1 MIESIAMLCV
11 YLLLGIGIW
20 IGQRFAASDQE
31 REPILIELAIA
42 LLTAISWP
50 MILWSIWNASRR
62 EREFD

>member
-1 MIESIAMLCV
+1 MIDCIAILCA

-20 IGQRFAASDQE
+20 IGQRVAASDE
-31 REPILIELAIA
+31 EVEPIPVELAIA

-50 MILWSIWNASRR
+50 MILWSIWKLSRR